1 MEKLNMEK
9 SEIKAIF
16 RRLDNHQENLS
27 SYQVE
32 FVKGLKKYYAKNNR
46 LSPKQIDAL
55 ININSSVMV
64 EK

>member
-1 MEKLNMEK
+1 MLEK

-16 RRLDNHQENLS
+16 KRLDNNKDNLTP
-27 SYQVE
+27 YQVE
-32 FVKGLKKYYAKNNR
+32 LVKGLKKYYSKNNR

-55 ININSSVMV
+55 INIGNIVMA